1 MITAVIAGDLPCNGV
16 SGKPLVGRTVPIGP
30 EPGSRRPLWPVD
42 GRGAKGHWLR
52 QRLAAVGWRRVVA
65 SVFSPS
71 SMLQRSASIPGAYIE
86 DANMKDRVER
96 KDDKRWL
103 PLLKWVRRFLRSPWF
118 FRLLFIVWK
127 IYDHFDHE

>member
-1 MITAVIAGDLPCNGV
+1 
-16 SGKPLVGRTVPIGP
+16 
-30 EPGSRRPLWPVD
+30 
-42 GRGAKGHWLR
+42 
-52 QRLAAVGWRRVVA
+52 
-65 SVFSPS
+65 
-71 SMLQRSASIPGAYIE
+71 MLQRSASIPGAYIE

-118 FRLLFIVWK
+118 FRLLLIVWK